1 MFFSKCDE
9 EKLKIDELEREV
21 KSLKEETLYYK
32 ELSSISQNE
41 AVVVL
46 DKNSEILFKNKL
58 AQSVVESESE
68 LLSEL
73 EKHQGSVNIGS
84 CSGKVVEHKLSNGN
98 IAYIIVKTDVRNGSQ
113 SNILSMHQHSIK
125 GALNNTQQTFIN
137 ILDDLKNVNKE
148 STQTSKEA
156 KKGLN
161 LTNDTKDNM
170 IKLSVN
176 MSEAVDKTQNLYERS
191 TEISEIIS
199 LIQDIA
205 DQTNLLALNA
215 AIEAARA
222 GEHGRGFAVVADEV
236 RKLAENTQKATKEI
250 EIVVKA
256 VAQESVEMRDSTT
269 SLHKVVEETKDYVDT
284 LGDKMLVFQKNASR
298 NSYEMGFLSDTIF
311 STLAKI
317 DHVIYKNNVYA
328 MLFGEENDFK
338 ATSHTQ
344 CRLGEWYE
352 RGVGAEEFKGTDAYK
367 RLNNPHATVHNI
379 ANALVTECAS
389 GHAMCAKEK
398 VESMVS
404 SIEKASLEVFEIL
417 DAMVEQKSKTMM
429 KEAQI
434 ELFSNKDKR

>member
-9 EKLKIDELEREV
+9 ERLKIKDLEKEIQN
-21 KSLKEETLYYK
+21 LKEENFYYK

-41 AVVVL
+41 AIVVV
-46 DKNSEILFKNKL
+46 DKNSKIVFKNKI
-58 AQSVVESESE
+58 ASSSIKSESH

-73 EKHQGSVNIGS
+73 KNHKGGINIDD
-84 CSGKVVEHKLSNGN
+84 CSGKVTEYELSNGYVVYN
-98 IAYIIVKTDVRNGSQ
+98 IIKTDVRNGSQ
-113 SNILSMHQHSIK
+113 SNILSMHQKSIK
-125 GALNNTQQTFIN
+125 EALGNTQHTFIN
-137 ILDDLKNVNKE
+137 ILDDLKNVNNE
-148 STQTSKEA
+148 SSQTSREA
-156 KKGLN
+156 KNGLE
-161 LTNDTKDNM
+161 LTNTTKDNM
-170 IKLSVN
+170 IKLSIN
-176 MSEAVDKTQNLYERS
+176 MGEAVDKTQNLYQRS

-269 SLHKVVEETKDYVDT
+269 YLHEVVEETKNYVDS

-338 ATSHTQ
+338 TTSHTQ

-352 RGVGAEEFKGTDAYK
+352 RGVGAGEFKDTASYK
-367 RLNNPHATVHNI
+367 KLNNPHATVHNI

-389 GHAMCAKEK
+389 GQAMCAKEK

-404 SIEKASLEVFEIL
+404 SIEKASQEVFVVL
-417 DAMVEQKSKTMM
+417 DAMVEQKSQTMM
-429 KEAQI
+429 KEAKN
-434 ELFSNKDKR
+434 ELFSDEG

>member
-1 MFFSKCDE
+1 MFFSKCNKQEIKIKNLEDE
-9 EKLKIDELEREV
+9 IQK
-21 KSLKEETLYYK
+21 LKEEVSYF
-32 ELSSISQNE
+32 EEIASLSSGESI
-41 AVVVL
+41 VVL
-46 DKNSEILFKNKL
+46 DRNSQIVFKNKL
-58 AQSVVESESE
+58 TKSMINSDDE

-73 EKHQGSVNIGS
+73 KKHQGSINIGE
-84 CSGKVVEHKLSNGN
+84 CSGKVVEQELSNGD
-98 IAYIIVKTDVRNGSQ
+98 IAYIIIKTDVRNGSQ
-113 SNILSMHQHSIK
+113 SNILSMHQQSIK
-125 GALNNTQQTFIN
+125 GALNNTQHTFMS
-137 ILDDLKNVNKE
+137 ILDDLKNINKE
-148 STQTSKEA
+148 SKQTSTEA
-156 KKGLN
+156 KQGLQ
-161 LTNDTKDNM
+161 LTNDTKNNM

-176 MSEAVDKTQNLYERS
+176 MNEAVDKTQNLYERS

-269 SLHKVVEETKDYVDT
+269 SLHVVVEETKNYVDT
-284 LGDKMLVFQKNASR
+284 LGGKMLIFQKNASR
-298 NSYEMGFLSDTIF
+298 SSYEMRYLSDVIF

-338 ATSHTQ
+338 ATSHSE

-352 RGVGAEEFKGTDAYK
+352 RGLGAEEFKNTASYSKLDK
-367 RLNNPHATVHNI
+367 PHSIVHSI
-379 ANALVTECAS
+379 SNALVAECAN
-389 GHAMCAKEK
+389 GRAMCAKEK
-398 VESMVS
+398 IETMVA
-404 SIEKASLEVFEIL
+404 SIEKASQEVFEIL
-417 DAMVEQKSKTMM
+417 DTMVEQKSKMMM
-429 KEAQI
+429 KEAKI
-434 ELFSNKDKR
+434 ELFANKG